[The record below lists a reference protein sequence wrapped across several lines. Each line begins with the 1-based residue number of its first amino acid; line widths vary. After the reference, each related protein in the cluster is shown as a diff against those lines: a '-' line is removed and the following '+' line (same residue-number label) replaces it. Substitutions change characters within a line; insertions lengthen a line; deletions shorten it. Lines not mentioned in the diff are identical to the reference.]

1 MRFNPF
7 QRATVIALAWCLIG
21 LGIETQPDRARRAPA
36 HQRNHFASARPPI
49 DGKQKNDT
57 STSIKQR

>member
-36 HQRNHFASARPPI
+36 HQRHHFASGRI
-49 DGKQKNDT
+49 DGKQLNDT
-57 STSIKQR
+57 DKSIKQR